1 MLSDAYFGY
10 CPTDRIRPFLGWREK
25 RVCMKTEAV
34 CAECMRIHPLLALQ
48 SDEVEFYD
56 DGVALV
62 ECRFGHK
69 TAVIVQSSKTEI
81 LLSSAADALSRGFTF
96 EAVAS
101 AAAALERFYEF
112 SLRVF
117 FNSKGKS
124 TEHFKAFFNGMSS
137 QSERQLGAF
146 MLFHEFELG
155 TPFNPRLDMTTFRNS
170 VIHKGK
176 IPTIME
182 SEKYCGY
189 VYETVRAIHDKLIA
203 RYPSDVI
210 IQTVAD
216 GMKEKWQRVP
226 KGMRHSTAGGFNLLN
241 LVSDTNKPT
250 FSEAMQAFAE
260 AREAMTQGRKALSAI
275 IDGVVGA
282 P

>member
-1 MLSDAYFGY
+1 
-10 CPTDRIRPFLGWREK
+10 
-25 RVCMKTEAV
+25 MKTEAV
-34 CAECMRIHPLLALQ
+34 CAECMTIHPLLALQ
-48 SDEVEFYD
+48 SDEAEYYD

-112 SLRVF
+112 SLQVF

-124 TEHFKAFFNGMSS
+124 TEHFKAFFNGMSR

-146 MLFHEFELG
+146 LLFHEFEFG
-155 TPFNPRLDMTTFRNS
+155 TPFKPDQDMTAFRNS
-170 VIHKGK
+170 VIHKGE
-176 IPTIME
+176 IPTIVS
-182 SEKYCGY
+182 SEEYCSY
-189 VYETVRAIHDKLIA
+189 VYDTVRAIHDKLVA

-226 KGMRHSTAGGFNLLN
+226 KGIRHSTGSGLN
-241 LVSDTNKPT
+241 LFNITSGTNKPT
-250 FSEAMQAFAE
+250 FGAAMKAFME
-260 AREAMTQGRKALSAI
+260 ARGVMMHGRKELSAI
-275 IDGVVGA
+275 IDGLIGT